1 MKILIDTSFIL
12 PPLGIDVGESVLNTI
27 KEFDK
32 HEIYFT
38 ELSLIE
44 AMWVIRRLLKEG
56 IKVDFKIVKTGL
68 KSVIKTY
75 RLLRIPISAY
85 INAVNDR
92 RHNDLIDMIIYYT
105 AKAYNLKLL
114 TLDKKLKEI
123 DNENIVINNLDM

>member
-12 PPLGIDVGESVLNTI
+12 PPLGIDVGESVLNII

-44 AMWVIRRLLKEG
+44 AMWVIRKLLKEG
-56 IKVDFKIVKTGL
+56 TKVDFKIVKTGL

>member
-12 PPLGIDVGESVLNTI
+12 PPLGIDVGESVLNII

-56 IKVDFKIVKTGL
+56 TKVDFKIVKTGL

>member
-12 PPLGIDVGESVLNTI
+12 PPLGIDVGEIVLNTI

-38 ELSLIE
+38 ELSLVE

-56 IKVDFKIVKTGL
+56 TKVDFKIVKTGL

-114 TLDKKLKEI
+114 SLDKKLKEI
-123 DNENIVINNLDM
+123 DNENIVIGNLDM

>member
-12 PPLGIDVGESVLNTI
+12 PPLGIDVGESVLNII

>member
-38 ELSLIE
+38 ELSLVE

-56 IKVDFKIVKTGL
+56 TKVDFKIVKTGL

-85 INAVNDR
+85 TNAVNDR
-92 RHNDLIDMIIYYT
+92 RHSDLIDMIIYYT

>member
-38 ELSLIE
+38 ELSLVE

-56 IKVDFKIVKTGL
+56 TKVDFKIVKTGL

>member
-12 PPLGIDVGESVLNTI
+12 PPLGIDVGESVLNII

-56 IKVDFKIVKTGL
+56 TKVDFKIVKTGL

-123 DNENIVINNLDM
+123 DNENIVINNLYM

>member
-12 PPLGIDVGESVLNTI
+12 PPLGIDVGESVLNII

-38 ELSLIE
+38 ELSLVE

-56 IKVDFKIVKTGL
+56 TKVDFKIVKTGL

-105 AKAYNLKLL
+105 AKAYILKLL

-123 DNENIVINNLDM
+123 DNENIIINNLDM

>member
-38 ELSLIE
+38 ELSLVE

-56 IKVDFKIVKTGL
+56 TKVDFKIVKTGL

-92 RHNDLIDMIIYYT
+92 RHSDLIDMIIYYT

-114 TLDKKLKEI
+114 TVDKKLKEI

>member
-1 MKILIDTSFIL
+1 MRGTLAGWEEVS
-12 PPLGIDVGESVLNTI
+12 
-27 KEFDK
+27 
-32 HEIYFT
+32 

-56 IKVDFKIVKTGL
+56 TKVDFKIVKTGL

-92 RHNDLIDMIIYYT
+92 RRNDLIDMIIYYT

>member
-12 PPLGIDVGESVLNTI
+12 PPLGIDVGESVVNII

-56 IKVDFKIVKTGL
+56 TKVDFKIVKTGL

>member
-12 PPLGIDVGESVLNTI
+12 PPLGIDVGESVLNII

-38 ELSLIE
+38 ELSLVE

-56 IKVDFKIVKTGL
+56 TKVDFKIVKTGL

-114 TLDKKLKEI
+114 TVDKKLKEI
-123 DNENIVINNLDM
+123 DNENIVIGNLDM